1 MIKAITAALLLSFS
15 IVAFT
20 QPSPEQRAEWKA
32 AADKGEAY
40 AQYFMGVMYANGD
53 GVPKDNA
60 TAVKWFTKAAG

>member
-1 MIKAITAALLLSFS
+1 MKAIIAVLLLSLS
-15 IVAFT
+15 MTAFA